1 MGRFSRSTGW
11 LGTNPELSFGINRN
25 IYVHP
30 QRICHPCRVSKL
42 GNFMAMGNDETCSM
56 FNPRNGR
63 MIRTPNGLNCQPE
76 RIQTAPQNSSV
87 FSSFSNPNP
96 HTYYIYIYIQLYTYI
111 HTYIHTGRTGV
122 LPGKVRFDG
131 AGSVSCEILHV
142 VRLPTWMA
150 KISPGIFDSI
160 LLMFT
165 HFYLLLHVYSFLLI
179 IINNNI
185 IIIKETLK
193 NP

>member
-1 MGRFSRSTGW
+1 MGSIASQKGFKQPRKIPVFSRHFPTQ
-11 LGTNPELSFGINRN
+11 I
-25 IYVHP
+25 
-30 QRICHPCRVSKL
+30 
-42 GNFMAMGNDETCSM
+42 
-56 FNPRNGR
+56 
-63 MIRTPNGLNCQPE
+63 
-76 RIQTAPQNSSV
+76 
-87 FSSFSNPNP
+87 
-96 HTYYIYIYIQLYTYI
+96 HTHIIYIYIQLYTYI